1 MARGQYGGFDMT
13 QEGEILEG
21 GWTTVRRIE
30 YSRDVR
36 GKTTTLEIYLI
47 ALWDTLPG
55 VQAAFWW

>member
-1 MARGQYGGFDMT
+1 MT

-36 GKTTTLEIYLI
+36 GKTTTL
-47 ALWDTLPG
+47 
-55 VQAAFWW
+55 